1 MPNAISWRQTLRG
14 VSRVNRSL
22 LGIVLRLLW
31 LPWLLW
37 LTSATSFGAG
47 SPSTAPTSTGATNTA
62 PPSAVLYLNSGFVRG
77 ELRDSNRPE
86 VLCWQAADFVSPFQ
100 FDTHQIDAVY
110 FPDPIKAERP
120 VGQYCFELSGGDVV
134 FGSLLSLTDEEA
146 ELDVPLLG
154 RLRVPRKQLQRM
166 TRKLDD
172 GGMIYRGP
180 NGFADWKLSPSGAW
194 KNDQGQLW
202 TDQNDAA
209 AQSTL
214 TLPPRSAIE
223 IVLSWSA
230 KPNFAM
236 ALGMGYRIEAWQR
249 ELVLVGESE
258 HQADLASLQ
267 PLDYEAGRIHI
278 FLFLD
283 QQTGECIVYSSKGA
297 PLANMKLTD
306 SRGRAQSGFRLSNN
320 RGDIHLERLR
330 IDHWNRGRPLAG
342 ETLDKPR
349 ICLADGGIKD
359 GAIKYGELASFDA
372 GSKNFVV
379 RGGKESPIPADRVV
393 DVFFGKTDQAP
404 RAVTVDYQD
413 SSRFSGQLLK
423 IEKQQIWL
431 ASPAVRDT
439 LRLPL
444 AGLRSLIVHPT
455 GASEKKNETAGTLEI
470 EGARLS
476 GHLVEGHETADASC
490 LTWQP
495 RGSATASA
503 LKPNVTGR
511 IVFREMAAHAA
522 PEKRKVRRN
531 AFGQDVVA
539 SESSSPEESQSRQ
552 GLTKALFLRTGDM
565 VPCEITR
572 IDEKG
577 VTYKTPLAD
586 LGTIANDKIKAV
598 VLTLD
603 GRGPVELTKDKRDRL
618 LTLPRMQKDNPPT
631 HLIRSCDGD
640 YLRGRVVEMDDRKL
654 VVEVRLQTKELPR
667 DRISRIIWLHP
678 DELPGTAATKKQ
690 TDAARRSRVQAVHDN
705 GTRLTFH
712 PKQFKDSI
720 LSGTSDALGPC
731 RIGLESIDLLL
742 IGSAIDEAVTKTA
755 YQQWKLRY
763 AVEPKFIEAEANAA
777 RGPSSSGLQSSLVGK
792 AAPDFELEMLGP
804 GGEKFRLSDHK
815 GQTVVLDFFATWC
828 GPCLQ
833 TIPHVAQLHHDS
845 AATGVKVVAVN
856 LEETPE
862 QIQSLLKR
870 LKLELPVALDRDG
883 AIASRY
889 GVSAIPQ
896 TLIIDKEGKV
906 VRHFVGG
913 GPHFAKDLND
923 ALHGVTTTPPAKNAS
938 PPPGGG
944 HSRPRE

>member
-1 MPNAISWRQTLRG
+1 MARS
-14 VSRVNRSL
+14 VFSRANRSRL
-22 LGIVLRLLW
+22 WIV
-31 LPWLLW
+31 LW
-37 LTSATSFGAG
+37 LTAAVNARGA
-47 SPSTAPTSTGATNTA
+47 AATNAA
-62 PPSAVLYLNSGFVRG
+62 PPSAASPSAVLYLNSGFVRG
-77 ELRDSNRPE
+77 ELRDSDKPE
-86 VLCWQAADFVSPFQ
+86 VLCWQGTDFVTPFL
-100 FDTHQIDAVY
+100 FDTRQIDAVY
-110 FPDPIKAERP
+110 FPDPIKPERP

-134 FGSLLSLTDEEA
+134 FGSLVSLTDQEA

-154 RLRVPRKQLQRM
+154 RLRVPRNQLQRM

-172 GGMIYRGP
+172 GGMVYRGP

-202 TDQNDAA
+202 TDQNDAS

-214 TLPPRSAIE
+214 SLPPRSAIE

-267 PLDYEAGRIHI
+267 PLDYEAGRIHL

-306 SRGRAQSGFRLSNN
+306 SRKAQTSFRLSNN

-349 ICLADGGIKD
+349 ICLADGS
-359 GAIKYGELASFDA
+359 IKYGEIDRFES
-372 GSKNFVV
+372 GSKTFQV
-379 RGGKESPIPADRVV
+379 RGTKDSPIPADRVV
-393 DVFFGKTDQAP
+393 DIFLGKTDQAP
-404 RAVTVDYQD
+404 RAFTVDYQD

-423 IEKQQIWL
+423 IENGKIWL
-431 ASPAVRDT
+431 ASPTVRDP

-444 AGLRSLIVHPT
+444 AGLRSLIVHQP
-455 GASEKKNETAGTLEI
+455 GPAGKKVEGVGTLEI
-470 EGARLS
+470 EGARLAGTLS
-476 GHLVEGHETADASC
+476 EGHETAGSSC
-490 LTWQP
+490 LCWQP

-503 LKPNVTGR
+503 LKPSVSGR
-511 IVFREMAAHAA
+511 IVFREMAAHGT
-522 PEKRKVRRN
+522 PEKRKNRRN
-531 AFGQDVVA
+531 RAEQNGAPVEA
-539 SESSSPEESQSRQ
+539 SNAEESQGHQ
-552 GLTKALFLRTGDM
+552 ALTKALFLRTGDM

-603 GRGPVELTKDKRDRL
+603 GRGPVELTKEKRDRL
-618 LTLPRMQKDNPPT
+618 LTLPRMQRDNPPT

-654 VVEVRLQTKELPR
+654 MVEVRLQTKEVPR

-678 DELPGTAATKKQ
+678 DELPGAAAAKKK
-690 TDAARRSRVQAVHDN
+690 TDAAPQSRVQAVHDN

-712 PKQFKDSI
+712 PQQFKDSI

-731 RIGLESIDLLL
+731 RISLESIDQLL
-742 IGSAIDEAVTKTA
+742 IGNAIEEAVVKTA

-763 AVEPKFIEAEANAA
+763 ALEPKFVTADANA
-777 RGPSSSGLQSSLVGK
+777 PKSSGSAGLESSLVGK
-792 AAPDFELEMLGP
+792 AAPDFELDMLNGDH
-804 GGEKFRLSDHK
+804 FRLSDHK
-815 GQTVVLDFFATWC
+815 GKTVVLDFWATWC

-833 TIPHVAQLHHDS
+833 TIPHVAQLHRDS

-862 QIQSLLKR
+862 QIQALLKR
-870 LKLELPVALDRDG
+870 LKLEIPVALDRDG
-883 AIASRY
+883 AIAARY

-896 TLIIDKEGKV
+896 TLIIDREGKV

-913 GPHFAKDLND
+913 STHFAKDLND
-923 ALHGVTTTPPAKNAS
+923 ALHGATTAPPAKS
-938 PPPGGG
+938 PSPSGDAHATPAK
-944 HSRPRE
+944 

>member
-1 MPNAISWRQTLRG
+1 MRDSQTEMTDPLAPAPSSAGGEGRRSVRGGSWLRDM
-14 VSRVNRSL
+14 SRVNRSWL
-22 LGIVLRLLW
+22 WIVLCVTVAATARGAAS
-31 LPWLLW
+31 
-37 LTSATSFGAG
+37 TSSAPS
-47 SPSTAPTSTGATNTA
+47 STASPN
-62 PPSAVLYLNSGFVRG
+62 AVLYLNSGFVRG
-77 ELRDSNRPE
+77 ELRDSDKPE
-86 VLCWQAADFVSPFQ
+86 VLCWQGTDFVTPFL
-100 FDTHQIDAVY
+100 FDTRQIDAVY
-110 FPDPIKAERP
+110 FPDPIKPERP
-120 VGQYCFELSGGDVV
+120 IGQYCFELSGGDVV
-134 FGSLLSLTDEEA
+134 FGSLVSLTDQEA

-154 RLRVPRKQLQRM
+154 RLHVPRNQLQRM

-172 GGMIYRGP
+172 GGMVYRGP
-180 NGFADWKLSPSGAW
+180 NGFADWKLSPTGAW

-202 TDQNDAA
+202 TDQNDAS

-214 TLPPRSAIE
+214 TLPPRSAVE

-267 PLDYEAGRIHI
+267 PLDYEAGRIHL

-306 SRGRAQSGFRLSNN
+306 ARRGQTSFRLSNN

-349 ICLADGGIKD
+349 ICLADGS
-359 GAIKYGELASFDA
+359 IKYGEIARFEA
-372 GSKNFVV
+372 GSKTFQV
-379 RGGKESPIPADRVV
+379 RGTKEGPIPADRVV
-393 DVFFGKTDQAP
+393 DIFLGKTDQAP
-404 RAVTVDYQD
+404 RAFTVDYQD

-423 IEKQQIWL
+423 IEHGKIWL
-431 ASPAVRDT
+431 ASPTVRDP
-439 LRLPL
+439 LRLPV
-444 AGLRSLIVHPT
+444 AGLRSLIVHQPSPA
-455 GASEKKNETAGTLEI
+455 GKKLESVGTLEI
-470 EGARLS
+470 EGARLA
-476 GHLVEGHETADASC
+476 GTLTEGHETADSSC
-490 LTWQP
+490 LCWQP
-495 RGSATASA
+495 RGSSTSSA
-503 LKPNVTGR
+503 LKPSVSGR
-511 IVFREMAAHAA
+511 IVFREIAVRGST
-522 PEKRKVRRN
+522 EKRKSRRN
-531 AFGQDVVA
+531 VDRGDTV
-539 SESSSPEESQSRQ
+539 ESSANAEESQGHPSI
-552 GLTKALFLRTGDM
+552 TKALFLRTGDM

-572 IDEKG
+572 IDDKG

-603 GRGPVELTKDKRDRL
+603 GRGPVELTKEKRERL
-618 LTLPRMQKDNPPT
+618 LTLPRMQRDNPPT

-654 VVEVRLQTKELPR
+654 TVEVRLQTKEVPR

-678 DELPGTAATKKQ
+678 DELPGAAAAKKKTNAATP
-690 TDAARRSRVQAVHDN
+690 SRVQAVHDN

-712 PKQFKDSI
+712 AQQFKDSI
-720 LSGTSDALGPC
+720 LSGISDALGPC
-731 RIGLESIDLLL
+731 RISLESIDQLL
-742 IGSAIDEAVTKTA
+742 IGNAIEEAVVKTA

-763 AVEPKFIEAEANAA
+763 ALEPKFIAAEANAA
-777 RGPSSSGLQSSLVGK
+777 ASAGKAGLESSLVGK
-792 AAPDFELEMLGP
+792 AAPDFELDMLNGDH
-804 GGEKFRLSDHK
+804 FRLSDQK
-815 GQTVVLDFFATWC
+815 GKTVVLDFWATWC

-833 TIPHVAQLHHDS
+833 TIPHVAQLHRDS
-845 AATGVKVVAVN
+845 AATGVKVVAIN

-862 QIQSLLKR
+862 QIQGLLKR
-870 LKLELPVALDRDG
+870 LKLEIPVALDRDG
-883 AIASRY
+883 AIAARY

-896 TLIIDKEGKV
+896 TLIIDREGKV

-913 GPHFAKDLND
+913 NTHFAKDLND
-923 ALHGVTTTPPAKNAS
+923 ALHSAVTGAPSANGPATGTDHSTPAK
-938 PPPGGG
+938 
-944 HSRPRE
+944 

>member
-1 MPNAISWRQTLRG
+1 MPNAISWRQALL
-14 VSRVNRSL
+14 VLSL
-22 LGIVLRLLW
+22 LGL
-31 LPWLLW
+31 
-37 LTSATSFGAG
+37 SGATAFGAG
-47 SPSTAPTSTGATNTA
+47 SPSTASSSTAPTNTA

-77 ELRDSNRPE
+77 ELRDSNQPE
-86 VLCWQAADFVSPFQ
+86 VLCWQAADFVTPFR

-110 FPDPIKAERP
+110 FPDPTKAERP

-146 ELDVPLLG
+146 ELEVPLLG
-154 RLRVPRKQLQRM
+154 RLRVPRKHLQRM

-180 NGFADWKLSPSGAW
+180 NGFADWKLSPAGAW

-214 TLPPRSAIE
+214 TLPPRSAVE

-267 PLDYEAGRIHI
+267 PLDYEAGRIHL

-349 ICLADGGIKD
+349 ICLADGGIK
-359 GAIKYGELASFDA
+359 YGEIASFEA
-372 GSKNFVV
+372 GSKDFVV
-379 RGGKESPIPADRVV
+379 RGGKESPIAADRVV
-393 DVFFGKTDQAP
+393 DVFFGKTDQTP
-404 RAVTVDYQD
+404 RAFTVDYQD

-423 IEKQQIWL
+423 IEKHQIWL

-455 GASEKKNETAGTLEI
+455 GTAEKKSGTAGTLEI
-470 EGARLS
+470 EGARLT
-476 GHLVEGHETADASC
+476 GNLVEGHETAGASC

-495 RGSATASA
+495 QGSATASA
-503 LKPNVTGR
+503 LKPNVSGR
-511 IVFREMAAHAA
+511 IVFREMATHAA

-531 AFGQDVVA
+531 AFGQEVVV

-603 GRGPVELTKDKRDRL
+603 GRGPVELTRDKRDRL

-678 DELPGTAATKKQ
+678 DELPGASAAKKQ
-690 TDAARRSRVQAVHDN
+690 TDAGRQSRVQAVHDN

-777 RGPSSSGLQSSLVGK
+777 RGPSSSGLESSLVGK
-792 AAPDFELEMLGP
+792 PAPDFELEMLGP

-833 TIPHVAQLHHDS
+833 TIPHVAQIHHDS

-862 QIQSLLKR
+862 QIQGLLKR

-938 PPPGGG
+938 PPVGDG
-944 HSRPRE
+944 HSTPVGK